1 MKKGGRFDLSVV
13 LLASLILTSLA
24 IFVYAE
30 IGGLTAVLAPAIGE
44 NISATSVPFKIN
56 VSVNYT
62 EQLANVTSF
71 NVTYQLSGTTTWTF
85 ACGNQTDNSGGVG
98 LTNLS
103 LYSCSWNP
111 TINGSVT
118 LNFSIF
124 ENSTKIA
131 NFSIPTRV
139 VTVDTLYPEVSLLSS
154 LVNGSN
160 SSTNSINLSFTAFD
174 QFNLSACN
182 VHIWRNLTIGNKPGT
197 TFVGGLNITNQT
209 LYTRAS
215 TRFDF
220 LFSNLGDGDYIVR
233 SECNDTLSNLNVTMA
248 NITVHIDTT
257 DPQIDLTY
265 FRVTNVSTLTPNA
278 GSWINI
284 STKWNDNGT
293 NISLVRLWINTSA
306 TFANQ
311 TGGVTGAVLNVSYL
325 LPAVSAGNYKVWASA
340 VDSAGNEG
348 ETENITLTVADTQA
362 PNIDFIAPVNGF
374 NTTSTSVSF
383 NFSVSDFDATA
394 RCNVSIQNAGT
405 YAVNISEINVSTA
418 SGTTQLNTTAGF
430 NSGTYNWTV
439 YCDDAANNLNRSIN
453 RTFTVDTRDPGLDL
467 VSFRAANISTMTA
480 TAGSG
485 IGILSNW
492 TDNHTNIAFVKLW
505 INSSAYPVKVV
516 ETRSALAAVNASYNL
531 SANASGTYKLWVSA
545 NDTAGNEAESEN
557 ITITVTDTQAPA
569 ITLIAP
575 VKGFNTSSTSVSFNF
590 SILDNADATVRC
602 NVSIQTAGV
611 YAVNISEIN
620 VSTASGTTQLNTTV
634 GFNSGSYNWTVYC
647 IDSASNLNRSVKR
660 TFTVDT
666 RDPGLD
672 MVSFRAANISTMT
685 ATAGSG
691 IGILSNWTDNH
702 TNIAFVKLWIN
713 SSAYPVKVVETRSG
727 IAAVNASYNLSLNI
741 SGNFKL
747 WVSANDTSGN
757 EAESDNI
764 TITVTDGQAPAITLI
779 APVKGFNTSSTSV
792 SFNFSILDNA
802 DATVRCNVSIQTAGV
817 YAVNI

>member
-233 SECNDTLSNLNVTMA
+233 PECNDTLSNLNVTMA

-516 ETRSALAAVNASYNL
+516 ETRS
-531 SANASGTYKLWVSA
+531 
-545 NDTAGNEAESEN
+545 
-557 ITITVTDTQAPA
+557 
-569 ITLIAP
+569 
-575 VKGFNTSSTSVSFNF
+575 
-590 SILDNADATVRC
+590 
-602 NVSIQTAGV
+602 
-611 YAVNISEIN
+611 
-620 VSTASGTTQLNTTV
+620 
-634 GFNSGSYNWTVYC
+634 
-647 IDSASNLNRSVKR
+647 
-660 TFTVDT
+660 
-666 RDPGLD
+666 
-672 MVSFRAANISTMT
+672 
-685 ATAGSG
+685 
-691 IGILSNWTDNH
+691 
-702 TNIAFVKLWIN
+702 
-713 SSAYPVKVVETRSG
+713 G

-757 EAESDNI
+757 EAESENI
-764 TITVTDGQAPAITLI
+764 TITVTDARAPTFVVTSPANNSNLSRTSVTFNFTATDNIAHDMICNISINATVNITNINASSGIPEINVSPSLGNNNYI
-779 APVKGFNTSSTSV
+779 WNVTCSDYSSNVNTSLTYM
-792 SFNFSILDNA
+792 FTLDTIPIA
-802 DATVRCNVSIQTAGV
+802 DG
-817 YAVNI
+817 VNISNLNNTVNGGDGNINITWVPHPSAAKYGLFRSATNQTNASLYAGTSNITRIANLSGSNSYVDNTTKQGITYWYTVTYIDHSGNERLDVYGNQTFLNRTPSDTINPKHPSNITVTNASNVATIRWSAVWLKV